1 MLNTNNLL
9 QGGENH
15 MCAPIVLPDAAIGL
29 AAAHLIG
36 VGLLAGIVVFN
47 SNGVRKSMANL
58 IGFGEDSDTIVT
70 RFTSF
75 MSR

>member
-1 MLNTNNLL
+1 
-9 QGGENH
+9 

-36 VGLLAGIVVFN
+36 VGMIMGFVVFN
-47 SNGVRKSMANL
+47 SNGVRKGMSAL
-58 IGFGEDSDTIVT
+58 IGIGEGSGSAFDRVISL
-70 RFTSF
+70 